1 MLGSKTA
8 AGAGIAGAAVNLI
21 TDKQSIKHG
30 SSLSSSSN
38 YLGLLNP
45 VLYIT
50 RPRQN
55 VPADYGKIKGYPS
68 NITTKLK
75 DLNGYTVIDEIHLE
89 NMSATDDEIE
99 EIETLL
105 KQGVIIN

>member
-1 MLGSKTA
+1 M
-8 AGAGIAGAAVNLI
+8 
-21 TDKQSIKHG
+21 
-30 SSLSSSSN
+30 
-38 YLGLLNP
+38 
-45 VLYIT
+45 YIT

-68 NITTKLK
+68 NITTQLK
-75 DLNGYTVIDEIHLE
+75 NLNGYTVIDEIHLE